1 MRRREFLAVKRR
13 LVEAVRSADDPRAA
27 MDAANARIC
36 RIASRRQACEAAEA
50 VWDTYLDCTAP
61 PWLKP

>member
-1 MRRREFLAVKRR
+1 
-13 LVEAVRSADDPRAA
+13 